1 MFLNIDFSSELP
13 IYEQIRRQII
23 LALARGD
30 IDYGYELP
38 SVRNLAADIGVNLHT
53 VNKAYKLLEEDGII
67 EIDRRRGSK
76 IVDKSLP
83 IKEEK
88 REDIFENLDFLISLS
103 KLKGINKEE
112 MISLVEKIYGF

>member
-1 MFLNIDFSSELP
+1 MFLNIDFSSDLP

-38 SVRNLAADIGVNLHT
+38 SVRNLAEDIGVNLHT